1 MKNYRVIF
9 NGVEYEI
16 GIEQIEAGQAASVQS
31 APQAALAP
39 TSHLQPKAQPAK
51 IGEEAKAPMPGA
63 ILSVGVKQ
71 GDLVKKGQVILILEA
86 MKMENEILSPRDGMV
101 ASLAVQSG
109 QSVETGS
116 LLCTLA

>member
-1 MKNYRVIF
+1 MKNYRVIV

-16 GIEQIEAGQAASVQS
+16 GIEQMEAGEAMPVQS
-31 APQAALAP
+31 APQAASAP
-39 TSHLQPKAQPAK
+39 ISQRQPEVQPPK
-51 IGEEAKAPMPGA
+51 TGEEVKAPMPGA
-63 ILSVGVKQ
+63 ILSVAVKQ